1 MAYLLLAL
9 KMLSDSTNTV
19 LSKRFSRRM
28 NTDFLH
34 FIEYNLINAVF
45 AAIFL
50 FAINGFSFSM
60 NGATLAY
67 SFAYAGVVV
76 LSVSLN
82 VLTLRRVSVYLT
94 GLTSTLGS
102 LVISTFFGVI
112 VLADDVTVK
121 GMISLALMVVAVIL
135 PYIEHFKGIGKS
147 GILVPV
153 LYFIIGGAANV
164 VTKLFTLD
172 TRVTD
177 SRSFFVMTNIIIAAI
192 ALSVLS
198 AMLISKPKSA
208 KDVLHAFAPRDVANI
223 LSRTALSNI
232 SSVLGIIVIAGMT
245 LGVYT
250 VTTSSFGIISGA
262 LLSLIV
268 FREGINRATFI
279 SVVLAIASVI
289 VSVL

>member
-9 KMLSDSTNTV
+9 KMLADSTNTV
-19 LSKRFSRRM
+19 LSKRFSRTM
-28 NTDFLH
+28 NTDLLH
-34 FIEYNLINAVF
+34 FIEYNFINAVF

-50 FAINGFSFSM
+50 FAINGFSFAM
-60 NGATLAY
+60 NSATLVY
-67 SFAYAGVVV
+67 SLAFAGVVV

-102 LVISTFFGVI
+102 VVISTFFGII
-112 VLADDVTVK
+112 VLGDDVTLK
-121 GMISLALMVVAVIL
+121 GMISLALMIAAVIM
-135 PYIEHFKGIGKS
+135 PYIKHLDGKEKS
-147 GILVPV
+147 GILIPV

-177 SRSFFVMTNIIIAAI
+177 SQSFFVMTNIIIAAI
-192 ALSVLS
+192 ALVALS
-198 AMLISKPKSA
+198 AMVISKPKSA
-208 KDVLHAFAPRDVANI
+208 KDVLHAFKLRDVANI

-268 FREGINRATFI
+268 FREGINRATFV

-289 VSVL
+289 ISAL